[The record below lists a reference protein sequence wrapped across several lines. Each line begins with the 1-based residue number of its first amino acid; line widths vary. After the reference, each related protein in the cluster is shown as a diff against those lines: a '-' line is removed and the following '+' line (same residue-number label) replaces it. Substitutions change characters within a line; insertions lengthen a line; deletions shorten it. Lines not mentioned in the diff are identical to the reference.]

1 MRNTADTLIRQWNML
16 RSIPRSPARS
26 STADIRNHLLS
37 QGFDAST
44 RTVQRDLDTLSAT
57 FAYTSENHGKALYWY
72 WPKETKSLDLPGMDL
87 PTALTFQLAERHL
100 NNLLPPQA
108 MELLSP
114 WFGRADE
121 LLAATNESAYGG
133 WQRKVAVI
141 SQGPKL
147 QSPQVNADA
156 QDAVYNGLLHSRKL
170 TIDYRPRYKPATQ
183 YTVSP
188 LGIVLRSG
196 VTYLVCSMGKDEY
209 RIHLALH
216 RMDAVVE
223 LDEGF
228 KYPEEFDLNRYVS
241 EKLAFSLHVSDKPIK
256 LKIHMDTGIAQ
267 HVIERPLSDDQ
278 QSKVVDQDLAEITAT
293 VQNTAEL
300 RWWLLGFGDQV
311 KVVAPKKLTA
321 AIKEILSNTL
331 RLYS

>member
-16 RSIPRSPARS
+16 RSIPRHPTMS

-100 NNLLPPQA
+100 NDLLPPQA

-121 LLAATNESAYGG
+121 LLATTNESAYGN

-141 SQGPKL
+141 SQGLKL

-216 RMDAVVE
+216 RMDAVIE
-223 LDEGF
+223 LDETF
-228 KYPEEFDLNRYVS
+228 KYPDGFELNRYVS
-241 EKLAFSLHVSDKPIK
+241 EKLAFSLHVTDKPIK

-278 QSKVVDQDLAEITAT
+278 RSKRIDDNLTEIRAFVKDTS
-293 VQNTAEL
+293 EL
-300 RWWLLGFGDQV
+300 RWWLLGFGNQV
-311 KVVAPKKLTA
+311 EVIQPKALRDELISMVRA
-321 AIKEILSNTL
+321 TL
-331 RLYS
+331 KIYE